1 MHVALILKFCP
12 VPAHPRHFLDAL
24 QNVRSGGPAA
34 PGHSST
40 PRSRSQKGPSRGQ
53 RQINLVWLHR
63 MPKTRQ
69 RALVQLFITVRQ
81 FFAPVLVRDDLSAR
95 RLIDSCSLHAFVGC
109 NARFVRLVN
118 VGSTWCC
125 ASLRRSP
132 NATEGFSG
140 WPWPPKF
147 SSVWSGRHLGSP

>member
-1 MHVALILKFCP
+1 MSAL
-12 VPAHPRHFLDAL
+12 A
-24 QNVRSGGPAA
+24 AA
-34 PGHSST
+34 PGQSST
-40 PRSRSQKGPSRGQ
+40 PQQSQKGPSRDQ

-69 RALVQLFITVRQ
+69 RAVVQLFITVSL
-81 FFAPVLVRDDLSAR
+81 APALVRVDHSAEL
-95 RLIDSCSLHAFVGC
+95 LIDSCGLHAFVGC

-125 ASLRRSP
+125 ALLRRSP

-140 WPWPPKF
+140 
-147 SSVWSGRHLGSP
+147 